1 MRRGIS
7 AGSDADCRE
16 RLKEVTPDLIVLDV
30 MMPGQPGYFTLRA
43 LKEDPKTNGIPVIM
57 LTGAGKRLGVTF
69 AAQDIYD
76 HLGYEPDVFLEK
88 PIQPTLLRRAAEK
101 LLGME
106 KE

>member
-1 MRRGIS
+1 MITRI
-7 AGSDADCRE
+7 DA
-16 RLKEVTPDLIVLDV
+16 
-30 MMPGQPGYFTLRA
+30 
-43 LKEDPKTNGIPVIM
+43 TNYRCFE
-57 LTGAGKRLGVTF
+57 RLGVTF